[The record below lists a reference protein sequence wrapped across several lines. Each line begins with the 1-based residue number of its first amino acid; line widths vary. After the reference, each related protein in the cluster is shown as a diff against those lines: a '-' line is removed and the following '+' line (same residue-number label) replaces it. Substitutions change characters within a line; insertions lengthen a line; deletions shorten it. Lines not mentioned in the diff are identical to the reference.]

1 MFKLKIYREFID
13 GRDINFLGDVY
24 SLATPTVGMQMIID
38 IPDTIQQSIKFKEV
52 IFLDYNRSC
61 QTQTVLISF

>member
-24 SLATPTVGMQMIID
+24 SLAAPTVGMQMIID